1 MLTDDVKTLMAHLM
15 SPNDIKYYEFCFDE
29 RDKAFKL
36 RLFIRE
42 NVYFSILLKDGD
54 NKITVRE
61 YQVNKSYYHPSEKVH
76 YINKYF
82 KKFRDGYNY
91 SATMTIEDFLKAL
104 PKIKIDLD
112 NLDFEYKRDSYYGWQ
127 DIRRATTLY

>member
-54 NKITVRE
+54 NKLLLH
-61 YQVNKSYYHPSEKVH
+61 Q
-76 YINKYF
+76 
-82 KKFRDGYNY
+82 
-91 SATMTIEDFLKAL
+91 
-104 PKIKIDLD
+104 
-112 NLDFEYKRDSYYGWQ
+112 
-127 DIRRATTLY
+127 

>member
-91 SATMTIEDFLKAL
+91 SATMTIEDF